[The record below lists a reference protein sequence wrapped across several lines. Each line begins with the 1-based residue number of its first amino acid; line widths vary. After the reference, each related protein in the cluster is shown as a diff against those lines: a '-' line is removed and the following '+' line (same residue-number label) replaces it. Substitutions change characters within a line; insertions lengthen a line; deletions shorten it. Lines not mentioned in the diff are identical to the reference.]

1 MSPPFPLLSLF
12 SQYPSRSSFASMD
25 GRISSVA
32 GTRTDFYCCFRL
44 SQMILDKVF
53 HGILDQGAGCLIVFD
68 EPEEDVSHPPS
79 TRKQQPTNRIA
90 QQKTY
95 DATLQTIGH
104 IGQIVDH
111 LFVAAAKLR

>member
-1 MSPPFPLLSLF
+1 MV
-12 SQYPSRSSFASMD
+12 AA
-25 GRISSVA
+25 GRA
-32 GTRTDFYCCFRL
+32 LMTRYDRL

-68 EPEEDVSHPPS
+68 EPEEDVSPS
-79 TRKQQPTNRIA
+79 PFPHEGELTRRLCE
-90 QQKTY
+90 QKTY